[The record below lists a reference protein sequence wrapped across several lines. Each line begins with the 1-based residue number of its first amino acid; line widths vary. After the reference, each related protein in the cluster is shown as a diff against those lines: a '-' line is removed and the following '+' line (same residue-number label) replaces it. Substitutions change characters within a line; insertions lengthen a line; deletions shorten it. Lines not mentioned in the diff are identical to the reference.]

1 MDKSAAILFDFIALF
16 ISEAFVQ
23 CDILSKLLFISL
35 NKANYTTETVLKTKE
50 MNLNCLTEHT
60 PFSLIKR
67 FGFASGK
74 TSNKFDGFRCALR
87 SKNNLVYLTRYTN
100 SFFSLKVKDVIDLGS
115 HYGFICEIVESKT
128 LSNENSLSYDY
139 YQKHIKPQKPRGETK
154 KVGWICKICGY
165 IYEGEN
171 LPADFIC
178 PLCKHPASD
187 FEKLK

>member
-1 MDKSAAILFDFIALF
+1 MINRSIRSRNIKKRINKYESNTNSQHYCHDSFQKQKQFSLFTANY
-16 ISEAFVQ
+16 
-23 CDILSKLLFISL
+23 LLFHS
-35 NKANYTTETVLKTKE
+35 
-50 MNLNCLTEHT
+50 
-60 PFSLIKR
+60 FSLL
-67 FGFASGK
+67 
-74 TSNKFDGFRCALR
+74 NKFDGFRCALR

>member
-1 MDKSAAILFDFIALF
+1 MR
-16 ISEAFVQ
+16 
-23 CDILSKLLFISL
+23 
-35 NKANYTTETVLKTKE
+35 KTKMTRKE
-50 MNLNCLTEHT
+50 NYNRYRCKT
-60 PFSLIKR
+60 LI
-67 FGFASGK
+67 FAQ
-74 TSNKFDGFRCALR
+74 SNVEKERI
-87 SKNNLVYLTRYTN
+87 NNLVYLSRYTN
-100 SFFSLKVKDVIDLGS
+100 SFFSLKVKDVLDLGS